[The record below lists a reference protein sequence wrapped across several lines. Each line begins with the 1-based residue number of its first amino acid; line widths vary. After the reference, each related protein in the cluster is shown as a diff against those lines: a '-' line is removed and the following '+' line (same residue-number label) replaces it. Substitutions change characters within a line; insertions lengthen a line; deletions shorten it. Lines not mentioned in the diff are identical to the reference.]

1 MAVSVNTVYQ
11 TVLYLLNK
19 EQRGYITP
27 EEFNKLATQVQ
38 LEIFEDYFSDA
49 NQLVRKDQIN
59 AQNDSEFFNPVK
71 DIEYKLYPFQ
81 KEVTFTYD
89 TVNDIWVTT
98 ENVYKIGDVIANYT
112 LNQQNPNISS
122 VAELTTIKDYNLITR
137 SKLTAPTK
145 SYPLFY
151 ISSQT
156 DSVTLDKTSSLKVFP
171 KPDTLLCNILS
182 TPSNVY
188 WGYTIGSVGQFSYNN
203 SLYSPSNPNGS
214 LNFQLDISEQTNI
227 ILNILK
233 YCGMI
238 ISDGNIIQAAMNEI
252 QQNKVNLKS

>member
-1 MAVSVNTVYQ
+1 MAVNVNTVYE

-49 NQLVRKDQIN
+49 NQLVRKDQLN

-71 DIEYKLYPFQ
+71 DIEYKLYSFQ
-81 KEVTFTYD
+81 KEVVFTYD
-89 TVNDIWVTT
+89 NTYDIWTTT
-98 ENVYKIGDVIANYT
+98 ENVYKVGDVIANYT
-112 LNQQNPNISS
+112 VDQNPAVNS
-122 VAELTTIKDYNLITR
+122 VAELTTIKEYNLITR

-156 DSVTLDKTSSLKVFP
+156 DAVTLDVTSSLKVFP
-171 KPDTLLCNILS
+171 KPDTLSCNILT
-182 TPSNVY
+182 TPSDVY
-188 WGYTIGSVGQFSYNN
+188 WGYTIGSLGQFTYNN
-203 SLYSPSNPNGS
+203 SLYSDSNPNGS

-233 YCGMI
+233 YCGI
-238 ISDGNIIQAAMNEI
+238 VINNGNIVQAAMNEI

>member
-1 MAVSVNTVYQ
+1 MAVNVNSVYQ

-49 NQLVRKDQIN
+49 NQLVRKDQLN

-81 KEVTFTYD
+81 KEALFSYD
-89 TVNDIWVTT
+89 NTNDIWTTT
-98 ENVYKIGDVIANYT
+98 ENVYKVGDVIANYT
-112 LNQQNPNISS
+112 VDQNPAVNS
-122 VAELTTIKDYNLITR
+122 VAELTTIKEYNLITR

-151 ISSQT
+151 ISNQT
-156 DSVTLDKTSSLKVFP
+156 NSTTLDKTSSLKVFP
-171 KPDTLLCNILS
+171 KPDSLLCNILT

-203 SLYSPSNPNGS
+203 SLYSSSNPNGS
-214 LNFQLDISEQTNI
+214 INFELDISEQTNI

-233 YCGMI
+233 YCGMV

>member
-1 MAVSVNTVYQ
+1 MAVNVNSVYE

-49 NQLVRKDQIN
+49 NQLVRKDQLN

-81 KEVTFTYD
+81 KEVLFSYD
-89 TVNDIWVTT
+89 NTNDIWTTT
-98 ENVYKIGDVIANYT
+98 ENVYKIGDIIANYT
-112 LNQQNPNISS
+112 VDENPALNSI
-122 VAELTTIKDYNLITR
+122 AELTTIKEYNLITR
-137 SKLTAPTK
+137 SKLTTPTK

-151 ISSQT
+151 ISNQT
-156 DSVTLDKTSSLKVFP
+156 NSTTLDKTSSLKVFP
-171 KPDTLLCNILS
+171 KPDSLLCNILT

-188 WGYTIGSVGQFSYNN
+188 WGYTIGSVGQFAYNN

-214 LNFQLDISEQTNI
+214 INFELDISEQTNI

-252 QQNKVNLKS
+252 QQNKANLKS

>member
-1 MAVSVNTVYQ
+1 MAVNVNSVYE

-49 NQLVRKDQIN
+49 NQLVRKDQLN

-81 KEVTFTYD
+81 KEVLFSYD
-89 TVNDIWVTT
+89 NTNGIWTTT

-112 LNQQNPNISS
+112 VDENPALNSI
-122 VAELTTIKDYNLITR
+122 AELTTIKEYNLITR
-137 SKLTAPTK
+137 SKLTTPTK

-151 ISSQT
+151 ISNQT
-156 DSVTLDKTSSLKVFP
+156 NSTTLDKTS
-171 KPDTLLCNILS
+171 LS
-182 TPSNVY
+182 Y
-188 WGYTIGSVGQFSYNN
+188 
-203 SLYSPSNPNGS
+203 
-214 LNFQLDISEQTNI
+214 I
-227 ILNILK
+227 I
-233 YCGMI
+233 
-238 ISDGNIIQAAMNEI
+238 
-252 QQNKVNLKS
+252 